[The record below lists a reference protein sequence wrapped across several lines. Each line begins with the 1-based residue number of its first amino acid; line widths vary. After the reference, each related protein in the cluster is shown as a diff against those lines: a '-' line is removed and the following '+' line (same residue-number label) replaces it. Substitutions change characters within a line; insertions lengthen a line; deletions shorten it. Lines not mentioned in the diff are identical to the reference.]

1 MRPET
6 VNIIVIGYN
15 VPKLERACLKS
26 IHANTA
32 HPYLLTYYDNF
43 ASGLTL
49 TQVWNKLID
58 HSPCNFVCLLNN
70 DTEVFPGWLDRMM
83 DSLGSKIDGKEIGFV
98 GPSTNSCHSP
108 QKKIP
113 TYEEALMH
121 MNEVEAMT
129 SPISGFCLLFSKAT
143 WCGLHGMD
151 ERYGLYGQESDFIDR
166 ARQLELV
173 CAWRKDAFVF
183 HHGEAS
189 VKANKVNVAEERK
202 KAKAIYWTDRGSPC
216 G

>member
-15 VPKLERACLKS
+15 VPKLERACLKAV
-26 IHANTA
+26 HANTV

-43 ASGLTL
+43 TSGMTL
-49 TQVWNKLID
+49 TQVWNKLIEY
-58 HSPCNFVCLLNN
+58 SPCKFICLLNN
-70 DTEVFPGWLDRMM
+70 DTEVSPDWLTFMM
-83 DSLGSKIDGKEIGFV
+83 DSLGKEIDGKTVGFV

-108 QKKIP
+108 QKGIP
-113 TYEEALMH
+113 TREEALQH
-121 MNEVEAMT
+121 RGEVELMQA
-129 SPISGFCLLFSKAT
+129 PISGFCLLFSRET
-143 WCGLHGMD
+143 WHDLHGMD

-166 ARQLELV
+166 AKLFLDLV

-189 VKANKVNVAEERK
+189 VKAHKVNVAEERQR
-202 KAKAIYWTDRGSPC
+202 AKAIYWADRG
-216 G
+216 

>member
-26 IHANTA
+26 IHANTT

-49 TQVWNKLID
+49 TQAWNKLIEY
-58 HSPCNFVCLLNN
+58 SPCNFICLLNN
-70 DTEVFPGWLDRMM
+70 DTEVSPMWLVLMM
-83 DSLGSKIDGKEIGFV
+83 DSLGKKVDSQEIGFV

-108 QKKIP
+108 QKQIP
-113 TYEEALMH
+113 TYEAALSH
-121 MNEVEAMT
+121 AGEVEIMT
-129 SPISGFCLLFSKAT
+129 APISGFCLLFSKAT
-143 WCGLHGMD
+143 WLELHGMD
-151 ERYGLYGQESDFIDR
+151 ERYELYGQESDFIDR
-166 ARQLELV
+166 AKNCLSLV

-189 VKANKVNVAEERK
+189 VKANNINVAEERK
-202 KAKAIYWTDRGSPC
+202 KAKTIYWKDRG
-216 G
+216 